1 MAGSDGVAL
10 MARPKGVPK
19 PANVRLTAEAHRLA
33 EIARGYTRE
42 TLGEYISRVV
52 CEHAQADIE
61 RLHAELTSELKRKA
75 EAAENPPRPRRKGTG
90 GE

>member
-1 MAGSDGVAL
+1 MARTDGVAL
-10 MARPKGVPK
+10 MARPRSVPK

-33 EIARGYTRE
+33 EIARGYTGE

-61 RLHAELTSELKRKA
+61 RLHAELAVELKRKA
-75 EAAENPPRPRRKGTG
+75 DAGENPPRPRRKSAG